1 MTDNPYLP
9 VYQYSRGGHA
19 ESLHYGAIAVVDSA
33 GLLVAW
39 YGDPEADPFLRS
51 SAKPFQALPLLL
63 AGGAE
68 AYGLTDQEL
77 ALICASHSGTD
88 EHVAVLAGLQRK
100 LGIDEANLQCG
111 THPPFHKPTADSL
124 RVAGLAPTPARHNC
138 SGKHSGMLALAA
150 LKDWPLETYLEAD
163 HPAQVAILEAT
174 ARLCGMD
181 TVDIAVGTDGCSAP
195 NFALPLHNSA
205 WGFARLMDQY
215 DLPDEYAMAARQ
227 VRDAMLA
234 YPGMVAGP
242 ERLDTAIMQ
251 WGGGRILSKAG
262 AEGYH
267 AFGLA
272 AGALG
277 PGTPALG
284 VALKISDGDARKAV
298 RDAVALEVLRQLGLD
313 DLEALSGYG
322 PLLPVYNWRG
332 MEVGQGEP
340 VFQLELEQRGG

>member
-1 MTDNPYLP
+1 MTNSPYQP
-9 VYQYSRGGHA
+9 VYQYSRGGHP
-19 ESLHYGAIAVVDSA
+19 ESLHYGAVAVVDSG

-39 YGDPEADPFLRS
+39 HGDPEADPFLRS

-63 AGGAE
+63 AGGLE
-68 AYGLTDQEL
+68 HYGLSDQEL

-88 EHVAVLAGLQRK
+88 EHVAVLAGLHAR
-100 LGIDEANLQCG
+100 LGIGEANLQCG
-111 THPPFHKPTADSL
+111 VHPPFHKPTADSL
-124 RVAGLAPTPARHNC
+124 RAAGLAPTPARHNC

-150 LKDWPLETYLEAD
+150 LKGWPLDSYLEPD
-163 HPAQVAILEAT
+163 HPTQVAILEAT

-181 TVDIAVGTDGCSAP
+181 KVDIAVGTDGCSAP

-215 DLPDEYAMAARQ
+215 DLPEDYAVAARQ

-251 WGGGRILSKAG
+251 WGGGRILSKGG
-262 AEGYH
+262 AEGYQ

-277 PGTPALG
+277 PGSPALG
-284 VALKISDGDARKAV
+284 VALKIADGDARKAV
-298 RDAVALEVLRQLGLD
+298 RDAVAVEVLRQLGLD
-313 DLEALSGYG
+313 DVDNLSNFG
-322 PLLPVYNWRG
+322 PQLPVHNWRG
-332 MEVGQGEP
+332 LEVGRGEP
-340 VFQLELEQRGG
+340 VFQLELERRGG